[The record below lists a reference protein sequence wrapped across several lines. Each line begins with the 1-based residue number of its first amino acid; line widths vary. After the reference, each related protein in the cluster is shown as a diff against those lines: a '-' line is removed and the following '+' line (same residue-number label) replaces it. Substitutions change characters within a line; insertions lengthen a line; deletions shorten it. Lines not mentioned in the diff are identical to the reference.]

1 MALVSFMSFD
11 CCLLYILLDLFLKV
25 IVQIALLW
33 KPLKMK
39 RKEAEKLKKA
49 YLEQKTN
56 KINHKQHANR
66 PNYRKDQAIYCCAIP
81 RSDHFGAILSLLK

>member
-1 MALVSFMSFD
+1 
-11 CCLLYILLDLFLKV
+11 
-25 IVQIALLW
+25 
-33 KPLKMK
+33 MK

-66 PNYRKDQAIYCCAIP
+66 PNYRKAYKLFLNSIILMLFERP
-81 RSDHFGAILSLLK
+81 KVLKLLSEIGAKKQGASTSHQLQLNQ